1 MQTQVSQDIISI
13 LAYSKEEAMRTGDY
27 VITIDHLLLGIL
39 RHKDNEACYTL
50 KELGI
55 NLDDL
60 KEFLEKKLFRSHSL
74 PYSEENKIV
83 FSRNARNALNLSI
96 IEAHI
101 AQSEKIVP
109 AHLLLAILAS
119 SESHGLAYIKERG
132 LDHTAVKNH
141 LKEHG
146 RLQAKIVK
154 ETDASSNAPVS
165 ILKLMATPGKI
176 VS

>member
-27 VITIDHLLLGIL
+27 VITTDHLLLGIL
-39 RHKDNEACYTL
+39 RHKDNGAYYALT
-50 KELGI
+50 ELGI
-55 NLDDL
+55 NPDEL
-60 KEFLEKKLFRSHSL
+60 KGFLEKKLFHPHSL
-74 PYSEENKIV
+74 PYSEENKIA
-83 FSRNARNALNLSI
+83 FSRSARNALNLSI

-101 AQSEKIVP
+101 AQSEKIIP

-119 SESHGLAYIKERG
+119 SESNCLTYFKERG
-132 LDHTAVKNH
+132 LDHTVVKNY

-146 RLQAKIVK
+146 RLQAKVVK
-154 ETDASSNAPVS
+154 ETSVSSNAPVS
-165 ILKLMATPGKI
+165 ILRLIDTPGKT